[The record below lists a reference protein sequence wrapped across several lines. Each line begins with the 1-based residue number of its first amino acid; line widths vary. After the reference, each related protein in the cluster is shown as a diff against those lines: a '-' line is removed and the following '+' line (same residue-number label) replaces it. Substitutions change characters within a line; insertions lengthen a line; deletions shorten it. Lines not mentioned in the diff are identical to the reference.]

1 MPEQH
6 EREQSVQSLYLD
18 EHGRE
23 MPNPTP
29 MQPAVGYKKQPS
41 IGDLMRQA
49 IRQASLEAAQAG
61 HETEEEANDFDVG
74 EDVEPHS
81 PWESEFE
88 PDPMLDHMLAL
99 RSEPPRPAAQQPA
112 SPSAPQAAP
121 SHPSSG
127 PAQRPLDAPA
137 K

>member
-1 MPEQH
+1 MEEKF
-6 EREQSVQSLYLD
+6 ERERSVQSLYLD

-23 MPNPTP
+23 LPNPTP

-61 HETEEEANDFDVG
+61 HETEAEANDFDVG

-99 RSEPPRPAAQQPA
+99 RSEPPRKA
-112 SPSAPQAAP
+112 SPTSATPTADNKP
-121 SHPSSG
+121 VSIP
-127 PAQRPLDAPA
+127 PA
-137 K
+137 KPSEPSAG